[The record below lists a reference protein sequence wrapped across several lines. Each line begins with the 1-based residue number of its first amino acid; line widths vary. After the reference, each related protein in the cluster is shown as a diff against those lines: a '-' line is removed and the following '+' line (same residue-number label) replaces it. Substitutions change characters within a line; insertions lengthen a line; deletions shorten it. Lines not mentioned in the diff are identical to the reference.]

1 MKNPNFLILVL
12 SILTI
17 TLCVVFI
24 VIYKILSRF
33 KSQARGNPDGGKS
46 ADFKLS
52 APKKM
57 PVVERL
63 KLECP
68 ALIERPQGFT
78 KVGIKEIS
86 INSAFVT
93 CPRPLPLGEIFQI
106 KIFFEEEKSLTL
118 KADVLWNNNNVT
130 QDQIVARGMKV
141 RFLQLSDDE
150 RQVLKNIVSKIQPGP
165 LLVNLP

>member
-12 SILTI
+12 SILTL
-17 TLCVVFI
+17 TLGVVFI
-24 VIYKILSRF
+24 IIYKMLSRF
-33 KSQARGNPDGGKS
+33 KNQTKGNPDGGKL

-52 APKKM
+52 APKRM

-86 INSAFVT
+86 INGAFVT
-93 CPRPLPLGEIFQI
+93 CPRPFPIGETFQI
-106 KIFFEEEKSLTL
+106 KIIFEKEKSLAL
-118 KADVLWNNNNVT
+118 KADVLWNNNNVPP
-130 QDQIVARGMKV
+130 DQIVARGMKV

-150 RQVLKNIVSKIQPGP
+150 RQILKNIVSDTLK
-165 LLVNLP
+165 

>member
-17 TLCVVFI
+17 TLVAVFI
-24 VIYKILSRF
+24 IIYKILSRF
-33 KSQARGNPDGGKS
+33 KNQTRANPDGDKL

-52 APKKM
+52 APKRM

-68 ALIERPQGFT
+68 ALVERPQGFT

-86 INSAFVT
+86 LNGAFVT
-93 CPRPLPLGEIFQI
+93 CPRPFPIGETFQI
-106 KIFFEEEKSLTL
+106 KIIFEKEKSLAL
-118 KADVLWNNNNVT
+118 KADVLWNNNNVPP
-130 QDQIVARGMKV
+130 DQIVARGMKV
-141 RFLQLSDDE
+141 RFLLLTGDE
-150 RQVLKNIVSKIQPGP
+150 RLFLKEIFSTT
-165 LLVNLP
+165 

>member
-1 MKNPNFLILVL
+1 MHNPNFLILVL
-12 SILTI
+12 STLTI

-33 KSQARGNPDGGKS
+33 KSQAKGNPDGGKS

-68 ALIERPQGFT
+68 ALIERAQGFT
-78 KVGIKEIS
+78 KVGVKEIS
-86 INSAFVT
+86 INGAFVT
-93 CPRPLPLGEIFQI
+93 CPRPLPLGETFQI
-106 KIFFEEEKSLTL
+106 KIFFEEEKFLAL
-118 KADVLWNNNNVT
+118 KADVLWNNKNVP
-130 QDQIVARGMKV
+130 QDQIVSRGMKV

-150 RQVLKNIVSKIQPGP
+150 RQILKNIVSKIQPGP
-165 LLVNLP
+165 LFVNLP

>member
-17 TLCVVFI
+17 TISVIFI
-24 VIYKILSRF
+24 IIYKILSRF
-33 KSQARGNPDGGKS
+33 KNQTKANPDGGKL

-52 APKKM
+52 APTRM

-86 INSAFVT
+86 INGAFVT
-93 CPRPLPLGEIFQI
+93 CPRPFPIGETFQI
-106 KIFFEEEKSLTL
+106 KIFFEAEKSLAL
-118 KADVLWNNNNVT
+118 KADVLWNNNNVPP
-130 QDQIVARGMKV
+130 DQIVARGMKV
-141 RFLQLSDDE
+141 RFLQLTGDE
-150 RQVLKNIVSKIQPGP
+150 RLFLKEIFSTT
-165 LLVNLP
+165 

>member
-33 KSQARGNPDGGKS
+33 KSQTKGNPDGGKS
-46 ADFKLS
+46 SDFKLS

-68 ALIERPQGFT
+68 ALIERPRGFT

-86 INSAFVT
+86 INGAFVT
-93 CPRPLPLGEIFQI
+93 CPRPLPLGETFQI
-106 KIFFEEEKSLTL
+106 KIFFKEETSLAL
-118 KADVLWNNNNVT
+118 KADVLWNNNNVPK
-130 QDQIVARGMKV
+130 DQIVARGMKV
-141 RFLQLSDDE
+141 RFLQPSDDE
-150 RQVLKNIVSKIQPGP
+150 RHILKNIVSDRLKQNRGKI
-165 LLVNLP
+165 

>member
-12 SILTI
+12 SILTL
-17 TLCVVFI
+17 TLGVVFI
-24 VIYKILSRF
+24 IIYKMLSRF
-33 KSQARGNPDGGKS
+33 KNQTKANPDSGKL

-52 APKKM
+52 APKRM

-86 INSAFVT
+86 LIGAFVT
-93 CPRPLPLGEIFQI
+93 CPRPLPIGETFQI
-106 KIFFEEEKSLTL
+106 KIFFEEEKSLVL
-118 KADVLWNNNNVT
+118 KADVLWNNTNVPP
-130 QDQIVARGMKV
+130 DQVVARGMKV
-141 RFLQLSDDE
+141 RFLQLSADE
-150 RQVLKNIVSKIQPGP
+150 RQILNAIVSDT
-165 LLVNLP
+165 LLSSKKL